1 METLIL
7 YLSYLII
14 KLFAQQVNRL
24 FKKIDLVFKFIL
36 RFFGL
41 LFIGDVKKL
50 VLSQIKKFFNLFI
63 WNNTILTHFYEFL
76 FSWRNTDMFYILTER
91 IITAVF

>member
-14 KLFAQQVNRL
+14 KLFSRQVNRL
-24 FKKIDLVFKFIL
+24 FKKIDQVFKFIL
-36 RFFGL
+36 RFFRL

-63 WNNTILTHFYEFL
+63 WNNAVLTHFYKFL
-76 FSWRNTDMFYILTER
+76 FSWRNTGIFWPNG
-91 IITAVF
+91 

>member
-14 KLFAQQVNRL
+14 KLFSRQVNRL
-24 FKKIDLVFKFIL
+24 FKKIDQVFKFIL
-36 RFFGL
+36 RFFWL

-63 WNNTILTHFYEFL
+63 
-76 FSWRNTDMFYILTER
+76 
-91 IITAVF
+91 